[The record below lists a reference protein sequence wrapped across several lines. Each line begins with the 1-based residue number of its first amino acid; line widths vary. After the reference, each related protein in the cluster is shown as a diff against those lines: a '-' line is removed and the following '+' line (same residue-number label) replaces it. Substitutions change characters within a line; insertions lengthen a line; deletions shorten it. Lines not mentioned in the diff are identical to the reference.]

1 MKIKNW
7 LMVSHLVVMLLP
19 IVAVYLLYVSLQS
32 YNQEE
37 DLKEYLDFQ
46 ILISDLDRELNDAS
60 LYESLENNRFQAL
73 SQLGDDHLRVDLYRY
88 DGLHLFTTMEG
99 AATYSL
105 PQDQDRMFENL
116 NETQRRANTYVYK
129 KPVLDENQQL
139 SGVYEITLGR
149 TDWVETSNQ
158 QLLLTF
164 ILSGIFFILL
174 YIIVIV
180 AINRKLNRPLH
191 QLQEHM
197 RAFAAGKD
205 TDKKLNQSKDEIGA
219 LNQQFEEM
227 KNQIMETREELV
239 KEQEEKEYMVAALS
253 HDLKTPLTV
262 IRTYTEALENHH
274 LSKEERAEYQMIVND
289 KLTHMKQMIDDLSI
303 FTALQSSKNTLQS
316 VQVNGN
322 EFFEMLFSGY
332 EEPCARKDIRLT
344 TEWKVRNAYELDPKQ
359 MIRLVD
365 NLMDNSIRYTPQHR
379 QIWLAAIA
387 STKPLPDW
395 IFPAF
400 KEEVD
405 QWREAGTVILIQN
418 EGKGMAESQLQ
429 KVFEPFY
436 QDDASR
442 GKGATSGLG
451 LSIAKIIMENHE
463 GKINIW
469 SSDNEGTLF
478 ACWIK
483 ERG

>member
-19 IVAVYLLYVSLQS
+19 VVAVYLLYISLQN

-37 DLKEYLDFQ
+37 DLKEYLEFQ
-46 ILISDLDRELNDAS
+46 KLVSDLDSELNDVS
-60 LYESLENNRFQAL
+60 LYQRIDDERYP
-73 SQLGDDHLRVDLYRY
+73 QLKGLGNASLRVDLYRY
-88 DGLHLFTTMEG
+88 DGVQLFSTMEPDTVFTFQEPQDTLLEDLNEIQKK
-99 AATYSL
+99 AKTYS
-105 PQDQDRMFENL
+105 
-116 NETQRRANTYVYK
+116 YK
-129 KPVLDENQQL
+129 KSVFDEDRQL
-139 SGVYEITLGR
+139 AGIYEITQGR
-149 TDWVETSNQ
+149 EDWVETTNQ
-158 QLLLTF
+158 NMLIML
-164 ILSGIFFILL
+164 ISSGVFFILL
-174 YIIVIV
+174 YAIVIA
-180 AINRKLNRPLH
+180 AINRKLNRPMN

-197 RAFAAGKD
+197 QAFADGKEM
-205 TDKKLNQSKDEIGA
+205 DKKLIQSRDEIGE
-219 LNQQFEEM
+219 LNSHFEEM
-227 KNQIMETREELV
+227 KYQITETREALV
-239 KEQEEKEYMVAALS
+239 KQQKEKEYMIAALS

-262 IRTYTEALENHH
+262 VRTYTEALEDFD
-274 LSKEERAEYQMIVND
+274 LSKEERAEYQTILHD
-289 KLTHMKQMIDDLSI
+289 KLEHMKQMIDDLSI

-344 TEWKVRNAYELDPKQ
+344 TEWAVRNAYELDPKQ

-365 NLMDNSIRYTPQHR
+365 NLMDNSIRYTPQHK

-395 IFPAF
+395 IFSPF
-400 KEEVD
+400 KEEVNH
-405 QWREAGTVILIQN
+405 WREAGTVILIQN
-418 EGKGMAESQLQ
+418 EGKGMAENQLQ

-469 SSDNEGTLF
+469 SSEKEGTLF

>member
-19 IVAVYLLYVSLQS
+19 VVAVYLLYVSLQN
-32 YNQEE
+32 YNQEQ

-46 ILISDLDRELNDAS
+46 MLVSGLESELNDAS
-60 LYESLENNRFQAL
+60 LYKHVDDDRFL
-73 SQLGDDHLRVDLYRY
+73 QLQELGNASLRVDLYRY
-88 DGLHLFTTMEG
+88 DGVQLFSTMESD
-99 AATYSL
+99 AIFTFL
-105 PQDQDRMFENL
+105 EPQDKLLENL
-116 NETQRRANTYVYK
+116 NEMQKKAKTYSYK
-129 KPVLDENQQL
+129 KSVFDEDKQL
-139 SGVYEITLGR
+139 AGIYEITQGR
-149 TDWVETSNQ
+149 EDWVETTNQ
-158 QLLLTF
+158 NMLIML
-164 ILSGIFFILL
+164 ISSGVFFILL
-174 YIIVIV
+174 YAIVIA
-180 AINRKLNRPLH
+180 AINRKLNRPMN

-197 RAFAAGKD
+197 QAFAKGENL
-205 TDKKLNQSKDEIGA
+205 DKKLVQSQDEIGE
-219 LNQQFEEM
+219 LNSHFEEM
-227 KNQIMETREELV
+227 KYQITETREALV
-239 KEQEEKEYMVAALS
+239 KQQKEKEYMIAALS

-262 IRTYTEALENHH
+262 VRTYTEALEDFD
-274 LSKEERAEYQMIVND
+274 LSKDERTEYQTILHD
-289 KLTHMKQMIDDLSI
+289 KLEHMKQMIDDLSI
-303 FTALQSSKNTLQS
+303 FTALQSSQNTLQS

-322 EFFEMLFSGY
+322 EFFEMSFSGY

-344 TEWKVRNAYELDPKQ
+344 TEWTVRNAYELDPKQ

-387 STKPLPDW
+387 STKALPDW
-395 IFPAF
+395 IFSAF
-400 KEEVD
+400 KEEVN
-405 QWREAGTVILIQN
+405 QWRKAGTVILIQN

-436 QDDASR
+436 QDDTSR

-469 SSDNEGTLF
+469 SSENEGTLI

>member
-46 ILISDLDRELNDAS
+46 ILVSDLDRELNDAS

-73 SQLGDDHLRVDLYRY
+73 SQLGDDHLSIDLYRY

-105 PQDQDRMFENL
+105 SQDQDRMFENL
-116 NETQRRANTYVYK
+116 NETQRRAKTYVYK

-139 SGVYEITLGR
+139 AGVYEITLGR
-149 TDWVETSNQ
+149 TGWVETSNQ

-197 RAFAAGKD
+197 WAFAAGKD

-219 LNQQFEEM
+219 LNHQFEEM
-227 KNQIMETREELV
+227 KDQIMETREELV

-395 IFPAF
+395 IFPTF